1 MRRNPTLP
9 NHLGHT
15 ITTGHTSRTADR
27 PAGPLPIRWTRL
39 TIRYD
44 DFPAVVVPRMGPNRA
59 NFRSNEW
66 EVVVT
71 DGK

>member
-1 MRRNPTLP
+1 MRPNPTLLP

-15 ITTGHTSRTADR
+15 ITTGHISRRADR

-44 DFPAVVVPRMGPNRA
+44 DFPAVVAPLMGINRE
-59 NFRSNEW
+59 NFRSIYW
-66 EVVVT
+66 
-71 DGK
+71 